1 MGLHIIKLL
10 LASGIYLLAVGM
22 CMAQRQAIDY
32 SRIKASPKAS
42 PVMAGSV
49 VAGRSTTPSLLT
61 IKAFAVDISKP
72 IPAASVKITS
82 RTTGKT
88 QQVRLTNGRLERVI
102 NEPDVL
108 AIEVSEEGYTTRTIT
123 IAVSPTGKPYEF
135 DAQLD
140 PAPVKLTV
148 WAMDSQTR
156 KIITDAHF
164 TISGRV
170 GEATLLLS
178 PDTATGLIK
187 IDLPR
192 KGVYQLTSSAV
203 GYGDFTKSI
212 RLDSVENEARVMLTP
227 QKTKVATEAQA
238 LPEAIVKSTKTV
250 REETPAAPI
259 PIKAPALSSALRVP
273 TIPIAPPKSLGVLEK
288 GKPVQLANIYFDQS
302 SPVLRSESY
311 PELDQLATLL
321 INNPSTQVEIRGH
334 TDNQGDFD
342 LNVKLSRDR
351 CQAVIDYLAGKG
363 IARNRL
369 KAVGRGPI
377 DPVAPNTSEAN
388 RLKNRRVEFVVL

>member
-10 LASGIYLLAVGM
+10 LASGIYLLAVGIG
-22 CMAQRQAIDY
+22 MAQRQAIDY

-49 VAGRSTTPSLLT
+49 AAGRSTTPSLLT

-250 REETPAAPI
+250 RQEIPATSI
-259 PIKAPALSSALRVP
+259 PVKAPALSSALRVP
-273 TIPIAPPKSLGVLEK
+273 AIPIAPPKSLGVLEK

-302 SPVLRSESY
+302 SPVLRSESF

-321 INNPSTQVEIRGH
+321 IDNPLMQLEIRGH

-369 KAVGRGPI
+369 KVVGRGPI